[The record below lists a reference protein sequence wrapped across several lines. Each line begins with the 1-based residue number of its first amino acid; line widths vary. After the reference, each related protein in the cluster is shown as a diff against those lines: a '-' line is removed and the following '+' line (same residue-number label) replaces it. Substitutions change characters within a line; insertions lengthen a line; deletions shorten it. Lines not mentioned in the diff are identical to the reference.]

1 MNLAPAYE
9 QWYAQT
15 IEEGKQ
21 LGMGEGGAGAW
32 HQNCSADVA
41 EKYAFGRDCGID
53 GVDVGADSVDSGR
66 GAVLAKGTRR
76 DRGSA

>member
-21 LGMGEGGAGAW
+21 LGMGEGEQVRGIK
-32 HQNCSADVA
+32 VA
-41 EKYAFGRDCGID
+41 
-53 GVDVGADSVDSGR
+53 
-66 GAVLAKGTRR
+66 RR
-76 DRGSA
+76 LLQRNMALEEIAELTELTLVQIQAIQAEEQC